1 MINFVI
7 PSVGRKSLK
16 NTLLSIV
23 NQSNTNWEC
32 WVGFDGLCQNDI
44 DENLLIQDK
53 RIHYLF
59 LGEKRGK
66 FDYSSGLT
74 RPTGNA
80 GLVRNSII
88 SQIDN
93 VFEWIGFV
101 DDDDTI
107 RPDYIDSLIAE
118 LNIRTFD
125 CCVFRMQH
133 IDKINNKI
141 IIIPPIGMTSIA
153 QNYVGISFCVR
164 RSFLGHSKVEFFNS
178 SSEDFSFIK
187 QIQDSNGVI
196 FISEN
201 VVYDVRPGE

>member
-1 MINFVI
+1 MINFIV
-7 PSVGRKSLK
+7 PSVGRKTLK

-23 NQSNTNWEC
+23 NQKNSNWEC
-32 WVGFDGLCQNDI
+32 WVGFDGLSENDV
-44 DENLLIQDK
+44 DESVLIHDE

-59 LGEKRGK
+59 IDKKIGK
-66 FDYSSGLT
+66 FDYSSGLC

-80 GLVRNSII
+80 GLVRNYIL

-93 VFEWIGFV
+93 SFDWVGFV

-107 RPDYIDSLIAE
+107 RSIYVDKLVEETTY
-118 LNIRTFD
+118 NTFD

-133 IDKINNKI
+133 DDKINNNI
-141 IIIPPIGMTSIA
+141 VIIPPIGMTDIV

-164 RSFLGHSKVEFFNS
+164 RSFLTSTGTEFLNS

-187 QIQDSNGVI
+187 NICDSGGSI
-196 FISEN
+196 YISEHI
-201 VVYDVRPGE
+201 VYDVRPVE